1 LDFISAITSWLAFH
15 SIYGILAAAAAAY
28 CLAYGLK
35 RLVPSC
41 PDPFIPAAQVFV
53 VALCT
58 VPSIPRYLFERK
70 TLADIER
77 KHWIRIVNTTRV
89 GDLTEPLTW
98 YWTPIGSFF
107 LVMPDDPIQGGF
119 RELLLQFD
127 EDSQVRIVDPDCA
140 DKTIMV
146 SAPDNDGVIRY
157 ISKEPQQMTGQELSM
172 YCEYDWSIEIEA
184 LRAGFLKDYKP

>member
-1 LDFISAITSWLAFH
+1 
-15 SIYGILAAAAAAY
+15 
-28 CLAYGLK
+28 
-35 RLVPSC
+35 
-41 PDPFIPAAQVFV
+41 
-53 VALCT
+53 
-58 VPSIPRYLFERK
+58 
-70 TLADIER
+70 
-77 KHWIRIVNTTRV
+77 
-89 GDLTEPLTW
+89 
-98 YWTPIGSFF
+98 
-107 LVMPDDPIQGGF
+107 MPDDPIQGGF